1 MMKVFTAGERLN
13 RNGQRAC
20 FAETHISRPAAR
32 VRVAVT
38 TGGDPL
44 FMKLTRFT
52 SILLAMVSLGPPMIT
67 DAAMVTLIASK
78 DNTMFE
84 NPGDLS
90 NGQGDGIFVGKTGPN
105 DGFYIRRGLIAFDVA
120 SVIPVGAIVSSV
132 TLTMFLV
139 KSNDPNP
146 NALAISLHLARQNWG
161 EGTSI
166 GDGPGSPATPGDAT
180 WTYNFF
186 DTSTWTT
193 PGGNF
198 RSGTSATTQVNAIG
212 RDYLWNAGT
221 LVADVQAWVNDPN
234 SNFGWFIIGGENRDQ
249 SARRFA
255 SKDDQQAGHLPPRLT
270 ITYTIPEPSAALLGL
285 AGCCALFRRRRP
297 EVVN

>member
-1 MMKVFTAGERLN
+1 MK
-13 RNGQRAC
+13 
-20 FAETHISRPAAR
+20 S
-32 VRVAVT
+32 
-38 TGGDPL
+38 
-44 FMKLTRFT
+44 TRFT
-52 SILLAMVSLGPPMIT
+52 SLLLAMVSLGSPMIT

-84 NPGDLS
+84 NPGELS
-90 NGQGDGIFVGKTGPN
+90 SGKGAGIYVGRTGFF
-105 DGFYIRRGLIAFDVA
+105 DQFHARRGLIAFDVA

-132 TLTMFLV
+132 TVTMFLV

-146 NALAISLHLARQNWG
+146 NPLAISLHLARQNWG
-161 EGTSI
+161 EGTSA
-166 GDGPGSPATPGDAT
+166 GEGQGEPATPGDAT

-186 DTSTWTT
+186 ETSTWTT

-198 RSGTSATTQVNAIG
+198 RSATSATTQVNAIG

-234 SNFGWFIIGGENRDQ
+234 SNFGWFMIGGESRDQ

-285 AGCCALFRRRRP
+285 IGCCALLRRRRP
-297 EVVN
+297 VVVN